1 MLTVMSI
8 SVTLMASERY
18 DAIPKAYGLSGG
30 TMGQPSM
37 SNDQRMHTYSQDHLV
52 QDVNIFIMENK
63 QMTMEATE
71 EVSTT
76 LMVPVTKA
84 KGTIEVD
91 TGQLPE
97 HVYREALVQGLKVL
111 INRGMT
117 KLTKE
122 AFPDADLLKAAAQ
135 EKAEETLQNM
145 YDGKIRIMGGAKS
158 DKVPREV
165 MTEARRIARALVKDG
180 LKRAGV
186 KISYV
191 ESSEITKAA
200 NVLLADQPA
209 ILEQAKEEV
218 ERRAKAA
225 AKVTID
231 VKAIPIS
238 EKRKAA
244 AEASAAARKADKTL
258 SAAKTGKIATR
269 ARPGLNA

>member
-1 MLTVMSI
+1 MS
-8 SVTLMASERY
+8 
-18 DAIPKAYGLSGG
+18 
-30 TMGQPSM
+30 
-37 SNDQRMHTYSQDHLV
+37 
-52 QDVNIFIMENK
+52 
-63 QMTMEATE
+63 MEAE
-71 EVSTT
+71 AEVSTS

-84 KGTIEVD
+84 KGMIEVN
-91 TGQLPE
+91 TGMLPE
-97 HVYREALVQGLKVL
+97 HVYREIIIQGTKVL
-111 INRGMT
+111 LNRGMT

-122 AFPDADLLKAAAQ
+122 AYPDPDLLKAAAM

-200 NVLLADQPA
+200 NVLLADQPQ

-218 ERRAKAA
+218 ERRQKAA
-225 AKVTID
+225 SKVQID
-231 VKAIPIS
+231 VKSIPIS

-244 AEASAAARKADKTL
+244 AEAVAAQKKADKTI

>member
-1 MLTVMSI
+1 MDAYI
-8 SVTLMASERY
+8 SSGSSGVDDRLNLMES
-18 DAIPKAYGLSGG
+18 
-30 TMGQPSM
+30 
-37 SNDQRMHTYSQDHLV
+37 
-52 QDVNIFIMENK
+52 K
-63 QMTMEATE
+63 QMTDVQEG

-91 TGQLPE
+91 TGMLPE

-122 AFPDADLLKAAAQ
+122 AYPDADLLKAAAQ

-180 LKRAGV
+180 LKRAHI

-200 NVLLADQPA
+200 NVLLADQPQ
-209 ILEQAKEEV
+209 ILEQAREEV
-218 ERRAKAA
+218 ERRAKAS

-244 AEASAAARKADKTL
+244 AEAAAAAKKADKTL
-258 SAAKTGKIATR
+258 SAAKAGKIATR

>member
-1 MLTVMSI
+1 MDAYI
-8 SVTLMASERY
+8 SSGSSGVDSSLNLMESKHMT
-18 DAIPKAYGLSGG
+18 D
-30 TMGQPSM
+30 
-37 SNDQRMHTYSQDHLV
+37 V
-52 QDVNIFIMENK
+52 QE
-63 QMTMEATE
+63 TTE
-71 EVSTT
+71 VPSTT

-84 KGTIEVD
+84 KGSIEID
-91 TGQLPE
+91 TGMLPE
-97 HVYREALVQGLKVL
+97 HVYREIIIQGCKVL
-111 INRGMT
+111 LNRGMT

-122 AFPDADLLKAAAQ
+122 AYPDADLLKAAAM

-200 NVLLADQPA
+200 NVLLADQPQ
-209 ILEQAKEEV
+209 ILEQAREEV
-218 ERRAKAA
+218 ERRAQAS
-225 AKVTID
+225 AKVKID

-244 AEASAAARKADKTL
+244 AEAAAAAKKADKTL

>member
-1 MLTVMSI
+1 MS
-8 SVTLMASERY
+8 
-18 DAIPKAYGLSGG
+18 
-30 TMGQPSM
+30 
-37 SNDQRMHTYSQDHLV
+37 
-52 QDVNIFIMENK
+52 
-63 QMTMEATE
+63 MEAEGT
-71 EVSTT
+71 EVSTM
-76 LMVPVTKA
+76 LRVPVTKA
-84 KGTIEVD
+84 KSMIEVD

-122 AFPDADLLKAAAQ
+122 AFPDPELLQAAAQ
-135 EKAEETLQNM
+135 EKAEETLLNM

-200 NVLLADQPA
+200 NVLLADQPE
-209 ILEQAKEEV
+209 ILAQAKEEV

-225 AKVTID
+225 SKVNID
-231 VKAIPIS
+231 VGSIPIS
-238 EKRKAA
+238 QKRKAA
-244 AEASAAARKADKTL
+244 AEAAAAAKKADKTL
-258 SAAKTGKIATR
+258 SAAKAGKVATR

>member
-1 MLTVMSI
+1 MIRITWITLTIVN
-8 SVTLMASERY
+8 LME
-18 DAIPKAYGLSGG
+18 
-30 TMGQPSM
+30 
-37 SNDQRMHTYSQDHLV
+37 H
-52 QDVNIFIMENK
+52 K
-63 QMTMEATE
+63 QMSMEAE
-71 EVSTT
+71 AEVSTT

-122 AFPDADLLKAAAQ
+122 AYPDADLLKAAAQ

-200 NVLLADQPA
+200 NVLLADQPQ
-209 ILEQAKEEV
+209 ILEQAREEV
-218 ERRAKAA
+218 ERRQKAN
-225 AKVTID
+225 VTIN

-244 AEASAAARKADKTL
+244 AEAAAAAKKADKTL
-258 SAAKTGKIATR
+258 SAAKAGKIAAR

>member
-1 MLTVMSI
+1 MFRITRQLTIVKS
-8 SVTLMASERY
+8 
-18 DAIPKAYGLSGG
+18 
-30 TMGQPSM
+30 
-37 SNDQRMHTYSQDHLV
+37 
-52 QDVNIFIMENK
+52 MENK
-63 QMTMEATE
+63 QMSMES
-71 EVSTT
+71 EVAEVPSTT

-84 KGTIEVD
+84 KGTIEID
-91 TGQLPE
+91 TGMLPE
-97 HVYREALVQGLKVL
+97 HVYREIIIQGCKVL

-122 AFPDADLLKAAAQ
+122 AYPDADLLKAAAM

-200 NVLLADQPA
+200 NVLLADQPQ
-209 ILEQAKEEV
+209 ILEQAREEV
-218 ERRAKAA
+218 ERRQKANV
-225 AKVTID
+225 KID

-244 AEASAAARKADKTL
+244 AEAAAAAKQADKTL
-258 SAAKTGKIATR
+258 SAAKAGKIATR

>member
-1 MLTVMSI
+1 VEYI
-8 SVTLMASERY
+8 SAIVTASES
-18 DAIPKAYGLSGG
+18 DAIKEAYGFLSG
-30 TMGQPSM
+30 TMGQTKM
-37 SNDQRMHTYSQDHLV
+37 SNDQRMHTYSQDHLGT
-52 QDVNIFIMENK
+52 DVNIPLMESK
-63 QMTMEATE
+63 QMTMEASE
-71 EVSTT
+71 GEVSTT

-84 KGTIEVD
+84 KAPIEVD
-91 TGQLPE
+91 TGSLPE

-122 AFPDADLLKAAAQ
+122 AYPDADQLKEAAMD
-135 EKAEETLQNM
+135 KATETLQNM

-218 ERRAKAA
+218 ERRQKAA

-244 AEASAAARKADKTL
+244 AEASAAAKKADKTL
-258 SAAKTGKIATR
+258 SAAKAGKVATR